1 MMVEKKSGWW
11 GAITT
16 PLKNDAVTVSWDHEI
31 PNIWKNN
38 PNVPNHQP
46 VMVLISLESYVSK
59 WFNLFLTSQHA
70 VENRSSGQ
78 HWRAHQLYR

>member
-1 MMVEKKSGWW
+1 MMVEKFWLVGP
-11 GAITT
+11 ITT
-16 PLKNDAVTVSWDHEI
+16 PLKNDGVKVSWDHEI
-31 PNIWKNN
+31 PNIWTNN

-46 VMVLISLESYVSK
+46 VMVLISLKSYVSK